1 MNRITKKLVKT
12 IAITLIM
19 FFISS
24 CAATKVQTGSV
35 QTVVSQQRINELQKD
50 PVPGTHLQPWQETYY
65 DYVRVPGAIDPKGL
79 YYRPS
84 HKMVYEIRPGKYQK
98 VQYPEKICNSTSSC
112 DVQLKA
118 NVAKDGAVK
127 EQRVKR

>member
-1 MNRITKKLVKT
+1 MNRIIKKTLKT
-12 IAITLIM
+12 IITISIM
-19 FFISS
+19 FALSS

-98 VQYPEKICNSTSSC
+98 VQYPKKICNSTSSC
-112 DVQLKA
+112 DVQLKSSI
-118 NVAKDGAVK
+118 AKDSSVK
-127 EQRVKR
+127 EQRLKR